1 MTFPSAFPPSPLRPT
16 MMRGGLVQLNET
28 PPTVLNVIA
37 FQYNPDTLTRTLTP
51 RAIGGE
57 PGDRLE
63 VLRLTGPPKQT
74 IKLDAEFDA
83 TDAHPDFVAA
93 PYLDSVT
100 QSVGLLSTLA
110 ALEALIT
117 PSSAQLA
124 NVDALFDSGQLEVAP
139 VQAPLTLFVW
149 GPRRIQPVL
158 LTSLTLTEEAFGP
171 QLQPIRAKV
180 SLELK
185 TLTSADFP
193 AGSTDE
199 QRYLT
204 YLQYSEQWAAQVTT
218 TSTTPLGIEQ
228 IS

>member
-1 MTFPSAFPPSPLRPT
+1 MLQ
-16 MMRGGLVQLNET
+16 GGLVQLEQS

-63 VLRLTGPPKQT
+63 VLRLTGPPKET
-74 IKLDAEFDA
+74 IKLDAEFDI
-83 TDAHPDFVAA
+83 TDEHPEFVAA
-93 PYLDSVT
+93 PYLDTVT

-110 ALEALIT
+110 ALELLIT
-117 PSSAQLA
+117 PTTAQLG
-124 NVDALFDSGQLEVAP
+124 NVDTLFIDGQLEVAP
-139 VQAPLTLFVW
+139 VEAPLTLFVW
-149 GPRRIQPVL
+149 GPKRIVPVL

-185 TLTSADFP
+185 TLTSNDFP
-193 AGSTDE
+193 AGSAGE
-199 QRYLT
+199 KRYLAYRT
-204 YLQYSEQWAAQVTT
+204 YSEAWAAQVTT
-218 TSTTPLGIEQ
+218 QNPSPLGIES